1 MKMFKCIC
9 SSLFFIIAFSVAHA
23 QPVSYKV
30 NTDKSNIHWVGK
42 KLLGQHEGD
51 VKLSSGSVIVNNG
64 VLGGGEFVID
74 MTSMVCTDITD
85 PDMSAKLIGHLE
97 SDDFFAVEKNP
108 TANLKITKVMKT
120 TTAKGI
126 TYEVTGDLT
135 IKGITQEIIFP
146 ATLENNGKSYTAN
159 AKIVID
165 RSKWDVRF
173 GSSSFFDNLG
183 DKAIKNEIEFAVTL
197 QFS

>member
-1 MKMFKCIC
+1 MFKCFC
-9 SSLFFIIAFSVAHA
+9 SSLFFIIAFSTVQA
-23 QPVSYKV
+23 QPVSLKV
-30 NTDKSNIHWVGK
+30 NKDKSTIHWLGK
-42 KLLGQHEGD
+42 KLLGQHEGV
-51 VKLSSGSVIVNNG
+51 VKLSSGNVIMNNG

-74 MTSMVCTDITD
+74 MTSIACTDISDTD
-85 PDMSAKLIGHLE
+85 MNSKLIGHLKSE
-97 SDDFFAVEKNP
+97 DFFGVEKNP

-120 TTAKGI
+120 TSSKGVS
-126 TYEVTGDLT
+126 YEVTGDLT
-135 IKGITQEIIFP
+135 IKGITQSVEFP
-146 ATLENNGKSYTAN
+146 VTVENKGKYYTAN

-165 RSKWDVRF
+165 RSKWDVRY